1 MVGPSPYRQTAS
13 DAAEW
18 LLAAG
23 IRTESGLAWPAS
35 PGQELD
41 DSLYAGTPGVV
52 LAMLTAHHSSGDERF
67 LEAAQAAG
75 RHLVEAILS
84 TNSGLYTG
92 VAGIGFVLHALGDRE
107 GVRRC
112 VETLAARADS
122 SGGWDGYTDIIFG
135 AAGTGLFLLA
145 VGECDLAAAAGRSLM
160 GQAIPTN
167 AGCKWSIGGGID
179 QLMPNFSHG
188 TAGIAYFLASLAG
201 ATGDDEFL
209 DAALN
214 GASYLLSVARTGDD
228 TCAVFHYEG
237 GGEDLYPLG
246 WCHGPT
252 GLARLFHRLAV
263 TTGDTEWAE
272 WRDRCARTVRR
283 SGIPERKY
291 PGFWDNLGKCCG
303 STGVAECF
311 LDLHRLTGD
320 GDHLVFART
329 MADDIVSRA
338 TVDDGGTRWSNFEHR
353 IEPPDLPAQTG
364 AMQGAAGIASFLLN
378 LDGHLNGDDWHI
390 VWPDSP
396 F

>member
-1 MVGPSPYRQTAS
+1 MVGPSPYCQTGL
-13 DAAEW
+13 DAVEW
-18 LLAAG
+18 LLAAAIG
-23 IRTESGLAWPAS
+23 TDTGLAWPAAL
-35 PGQELD
+35 GEELN

-52 LAMLTAHHSSGDERF
+52 LSLLTAHHSSGDARY

-75 RHLVEAILS
+75 RHLVAAIPGV
-84 TNSGLYTG
+84 NSGLYTG
-92 VAGIGFVLHALGDRE
+92 VAGIGFALHALGDGE
-107 GVRRC
+107 GVGTC
-112 VETLAARADS
+112 VETLDARADS
-122 SGGWDGYTDIIFG
+122 SGGWGGYTDVIFG

-145 VGECDLAAAAGRSLM
+145 VGESDLAAAAGRSLM
-160 GQAIPTN
+160 GQAITTD
-167 AGCKWSIGGGID
+167 AGCKWPIGPGPD
-179 QLMPNFSHG
+179 QFMPNFSHG
-188 TAGIAYFLASLAG
+188 TAGVAYFLASLA
-201 ATGDDEFL
+201 AETGGDEFL

-214 GASYLLSVARTGDD
+214 GASYLLSVARSDDD

-272 WRDRCARTVRR
+272 WRDRCARTVRG
-283 SGIPERKY
+283 SGIPERKHL
-291 PGFWDNLGKCCG
+291 GFWDNVAKCCG
-303 STGVAECF
+303 STGVAEFF
-311 LDLHRLTGD
+311 LDLHRLTGEA
-320 GDHLVFART
+320 DHLAFART

-338 TVDDGGTRWSNFEHR
+338 TVDDGGTRWSNYEHR

-364 AMQGAAGIASFLLN
+364 AMQGAAGIASFLLHV
-378 LDGHLNGDDWHI
+378 DGYLNGDDWHI

>member
-1 MVGPSPYRQTAS
+1 MAGPSPYRQPAI

-18 LLAAG
+18 LLAAA
-23 IRTESGLAWPAS
+23 ISTESGLAWPAS
-35 PGQELD
+35 LGQELD

-75 RHLVEAILS
+75 RHLVEAISS

-92 VAGIGFVLHALGDRE
+92 VAGIGFVLHALGVRE
-107 GVRRC
+107 GVRGC
-112 VETLAARADS
+112 VETLAARTDS

-145 VGECDLAAAAGRSLM
+145 VGECDLAAAAGRSLIS
-160 GQAIPTN
+160 QAIP
-167 AGCKWSIGGGID
+167 AGAGYKWSMGGGLD
-179 QLMPNFSHG
+179 RRMPNFSHG
-188 TAGIAYFLASLAG
+188 TAGVAYFLASLAE

-209 DAALN
+209 DAALK
-214 GASYLLSVARTGDD
+214 GTSYLLSVARTGDD

-283 SGIPERKY
+283 SGIPERKH
-291 PGFWDNLGKCCG
+291 PGFWDNVAKCCG
-303 STGVAECF
+303 STGVAEFF
-311 LDLHRLTGD
+311 LDLHRLTGES
-320 GDHLVFART
+320 DHLAFART

-338 TVDDGGTRWSNFEHR
+338 TVDDGGTRWSNYEHR
-353 IEPPDLPAQTG
+353 REPPDLPAQTG

-378 LDGHLNGDDWHI
+378 LDGYLNGDDWHI